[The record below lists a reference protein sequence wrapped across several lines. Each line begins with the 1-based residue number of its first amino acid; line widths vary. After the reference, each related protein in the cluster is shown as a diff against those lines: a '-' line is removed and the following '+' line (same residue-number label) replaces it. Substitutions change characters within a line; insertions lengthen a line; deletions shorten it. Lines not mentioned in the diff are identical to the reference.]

1 MRTGSARCR
10 IKERMKNIRDLPQQN
25 TVVVKSLCRTDQ
37 NRMEKVIL
45 AGLDTGGSTGF
56 EHSMEELEELAK
68 AADMEVAGVVRQKM
82 PAVNKAFY
90 IGTGKVE
97 QVRQLAQESGA
108 GLVVFDNALSPMQ
121 LRNLQKELGTAVM
134 DRTTLILEIFSKRAR
149 TREAKLQV
157 EVASL
162 QYMLPRLVGLHDALS
177 RQGGASG
184 SLSNKGAGE
193 KKLELDRRHIEARL
207 ATLRRELA
215 RVEKD
220 RETQRK
226 QRLKS
231 PVPLVSLVG
240 YTNAGKSTVMNA
252 LIDRYTCGE
261 EKKVLEKDML
271 FATLETTVRKME
283 GEGGKSFLLSDTVG
297 FIDELPHNLVK
308 AFRSTL
314 EEVRNADLL
323 LHVVDYSDPHYRE
336 HMQVTV
342 KTLEELGAGQIPVV
356 RIFNKLDLKE
366 QADKAEDVKEA
377 DRAAEVKGEADRAKV
392 DKEARMPC
400 PRVEADNIFMAAG
413 KGIGIEELVVM
424 IENNLFGKRK
434 EYELMIPYDAGGIF
448 SRLSEQTSIA
458 AYEYREEG
466 IYVRALFGEEL
477 AGRYRDYLLK

>member
-1 MRTGSARCR
+1 M
-10 IKERMKNIRDLPQQN
+10 ER
-25 TVVVKSLCRTDQ
+25 
-37 NRMEKVIL
+37 VIL
-45 AGLDTGGSTGF
+45 AGLDLDDGRNF
-56 EHSMEELEELAK
+56 ACSMEELEELAK
-68 AADMEVAGVVRQKM
+68 AADMEVVGAMSQRAS
-82 PAVNKAFY
+82 AVNKAFY

-97 QVRQLAQESGA
+97 QVRQLAAESGA
-108 GLVVFDNALSPMQ
+108 DLVIFDNALSPMQ
-121 LRNLQKELGTAVM
+121 LRNLQKELELAVM

-157 EVASL
+157 ETASL

-184 SLSNKGAGE
+184 SMSSKGAGE

-207 ATLRRELA
+207 AALRRELS

-231 PVPLVSLVG
+231 AIPLVSLVG

-323 LHVVDYSDPHYRE
+323 LHVIDYSDESYRE
-336 HMQVTV
+336 HMKVTE
-342 KTLEELGAGQIPVV
+342 KTLEELGAGKIPVICV
-356 RIFNKLDLKE
+356 FNKLDLK
-366 QADKAEDVKEA
+366 A
-377 DRAAEVKGEADRAKV
+377 GE
-392 DKEARMPC
+392 EEY
-400 PRVEADNIFMAAG
+400 PRIAGNNIFMAAG
-413 KGIGIEELVVM
+413 KGAGIEELVSL
-424 IENNLFGKRK
+424 IEKNLFGKRK
-434 EYELMIPYDAGGIF
+434 EYELMIPYTAGGVF
-448 SRLSEQTSIA
+448 SDLSGKA
-458 AYEYREEG
+458 YVKAYEYREAG
-466 IYVRALFGEEL
+466 IYVRAALDEEM
-477 AGRYRDYLLK
+477 AGRYKKYVQNES

>member
-1 MRTGSARCR
+1 M
-10 IKERMKNIRDLPQQN
+10 ER
-25 TVVVKSLCRTDQ
+25 
-37 NRMEKVIL
+37 VIL
-45 AGLDTGGSTGF
+45 AGLDLDDGRDF
-56 EHSMEELEELAK
+56 ACSMEELEELAK
-68 AADMEVAGVVRQKM
+68 AADMEVVGVMSQRAS
-82 PAVNKAFY
+82 AVNKAFY

-97 QVRQLAQESGA
+97 QVRQLAAESGA
-108 GLVVFDNALSPMQ
+108 GLVIFDNALSPMQ
-121 LRNLQKELGTAVM
+121 LRNLQKELELAVM

-157 EVASL
+157 ETASL

-184 SLSNKGAGE
+184 SMSSKGAGE

-207 ATLRRELA
+207 AALRRELS

-231 PVPLVSLVG
+231 AIPLVSLVG

-323 LHVVDYSDPHYRE
+323 LHVIDYSDESYRE
-336 HMQVTV
+336 HMKVTE
-342 KTLEELGAGQIPVV
+342 KTLEELGAGKIPVICV
-356 RIFNKLDLKE
+356 FNKLDLK
-366 QADKAEDVKEA
+366 A
-377 DRAAEVKGEADRAKV
+377 GE
-392 DKEARMPC
+392 EEY
-400 PRVEADNIFMAAG
+400 PRIAGNNIFMAAG
-413 KGIGIEELVVM
+413 KGAGIEELVSL
-424 IENNLFGKRK
+424 IEKNLFGKRK
-434 EYELMIPYDAGGIF
+434 EYELMIPYTAGGVF
-448 SRLSEQTSIA
+448 SDLSGKA
-458 AYEYREEG
+458 YVKAYEYREAG
-466 IYVRALFGEEL
+466 IYVRAALDEEM
-477 AGRYRDYLLK
+477 AGRYKKYVQSEP